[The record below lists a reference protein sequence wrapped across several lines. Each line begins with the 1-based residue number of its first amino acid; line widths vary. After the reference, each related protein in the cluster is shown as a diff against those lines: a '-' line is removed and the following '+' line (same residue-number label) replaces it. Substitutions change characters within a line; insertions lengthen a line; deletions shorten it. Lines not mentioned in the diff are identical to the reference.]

1 MFYFSNMVW
10 VWHSRAYNRR
20 ESFVCLD
27 VNVAVFPGEGSVVH
41 GIGRGFLVFGECSL
55 DGANLDVKERS
66 V

>member
-1 MFYFSNMVW
+1 M
-10 VWHSRAYNRR
+10 
-20 ESFVCLD
+20 CLD
-27 VNVAVFPGEGSVVH
+27 VNVAVSLGEGSAVH